1 MRFPPSMDLIKQIRL
16 TTYRI
21 KKYFKNK
28 KFKKQVKAE
37 KSKKYLFKAAPQ
49 KNKLEL
55 FDLNMSKKRFSSYLI
70 SA

>member
-1 MRFPPSMDLIKQIRL
+1 MKYPQNMDLIRKIKL

-37 KSKKYLFKAAPQ
+37 KSKKYLFK
-49 KNKLEL
+49 
-55 FDLNMSKKRFSSYLI
+55 
-70 SA
+70 